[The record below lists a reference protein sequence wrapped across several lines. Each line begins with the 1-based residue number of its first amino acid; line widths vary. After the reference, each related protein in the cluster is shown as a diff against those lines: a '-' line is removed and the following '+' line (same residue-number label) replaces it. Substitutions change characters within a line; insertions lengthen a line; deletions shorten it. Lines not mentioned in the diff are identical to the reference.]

1 MIEVLKAK
9 ILGTNGEILKKF
21 LNKNYIQKYLT
32 LEEIAYIEK
41 LPPQDWIEKL
51 EFIKNYKVSIIDN
64 KSKTKNVLKEYDPE
78 YIIDNIM
85 FYNIQDFARYLYCK
99 HNNINAIDWV
109 RKNLGPKYFKQFKKK
124 NDKNFK
130 RNIIEIKN
138 EDDIPIIVYEHRN
151 ANIKIKIHCTKCGCV
166 DYQSPKTI
174 LHFNN
179 LLCKRCRR
187 KIKKVNIN

>member
-1 MIEVLKAK
+1 MIEVIKAN

-51 EFIKNYKVSIIDN
+51 EFIKNYKISTSIN
-64 KSKTKNVLKEYDPE
+64 KSKIKNILKEYNPK
-78 YIIDNIM
+78 YVMDNM
-85 FYNIQDFARYLYCK
+85 VFYSIQDFARYLYCK
-99 HNNINAIDWV
+99 QNDINAIDWV

-151 ANIKIKIHCTKCGCV
+151 ENIKIKIHCTKCGCV

-187 KIKKVNIN
+187 KTKNS

>member
-1 MIEVLKAK
+1 MIEVIKAK
-9 ILGTNGEILKKF
+9 ILGTDGEILKKF

-124 NDKNFK
+124 NDKIFK

-138 EDDIPIIVYEHRN
+138 QDDIPIIVYEHRN

-187 KIKKVNIN
+187 KLI